1 MLLPS
6 PTLGRTEARILVSL
20 GEDPGWP
27 RAGGGGSVRHQW
39 RQPATWWSVE
49 CHAGAGAG
57 AEVQGPGGDEAAWLE
72 LFPGF
77 QS

>member
-1 MLLPS
+1 M
-6 PTLGRTEARILVSL
+6 
-20 GEDPGWP
+20 
-27 RAGGGGSVRHQW
+27 RHQW